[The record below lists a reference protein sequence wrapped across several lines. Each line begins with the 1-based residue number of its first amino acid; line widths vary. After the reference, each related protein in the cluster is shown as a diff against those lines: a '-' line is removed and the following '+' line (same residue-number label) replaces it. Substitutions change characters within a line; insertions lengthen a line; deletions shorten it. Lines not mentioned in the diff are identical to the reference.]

1 MKYMGTHNTAAE
13 AGAALIAD
21 QFHGFWTN
29 DTNADITMRDILIDY
44 AEAIEEGNDVRMQE
58 LQIEA
63 LSEVSDRLVLV
74 AEDSGEV
81 INADQLVRYLDG
93 AVRFEMWSTSRNL
106 RPMMADCIRTPR
118 DGWRAID
125 GRIKRA
131 ALDWVEAIHEQD
143 GALKLAHLLQELEA
157 GR

>member
-1 MKYMGTHNTAAE
+1 MRYIGTYNTAAE

-29 DTNADITMRDILIDY
+29 DTNADITMRDILIDH
-44 AEAIEEGNDVRMQE
+44 AEATEEGNDVRMEE
-58 LQIEA
+58 LQLEA
-63 LSEVSDRLVLV
+63 LGHLSDRLVLI

-81 INADQLVRYLDG
+81 INADHLTLYLDG
-93 AVRFEMWSTSRNL
+93 ALAFEMWSTSRNL

-131 ALDWVEAIHEQD
+131 ALDWVDAIHEQD
-143 GALKLAHLLQELEA
+143 GALKLAFLLQEMEA